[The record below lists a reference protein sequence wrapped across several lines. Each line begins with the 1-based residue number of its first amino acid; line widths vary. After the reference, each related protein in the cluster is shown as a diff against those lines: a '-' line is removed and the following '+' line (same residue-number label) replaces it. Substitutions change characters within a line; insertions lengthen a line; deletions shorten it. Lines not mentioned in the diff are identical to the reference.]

1 MSKTLSV
8 GARLVVLT
16 VTLLAALVALVA
28 MNLQSLGRI
37 EASLRTVYLDRTVPA
52 IDLATM
58 TDEAHRSRFR
68 MAIAA
73 ASVDPERSPHCKTI
87 VTL

>member
-52 IDLATM
+52 IDLATLL
-58 TDEAHRSRFR
+58 AALVARSHGHR
-68 MAIAA
+68 
-73 ASVDPERSPHCKTI
+73 RS
-87 VTL
+87 LS